1 MNLTQSMEDYL
12 EAIYLL
18 KKRKGYVRIKDIVEI
33 LKISPPSVTE
43 AVGSMI
49 KKGFVEHERYGN
61 IELTDIGAAEAERV
75 YQKHKILF
83 EFLSNILMV
92 NENEAET
99 DACSMEHYIS
109 KQTYERLVKFI
120 EFVNSCETKP
130 NWLNG
135 YHYYLEKGE
144 KPEYCRSRGGRTMNE
159 KGLDELSINDKGKI
173 IKIDAE
179 KALKKKFLDM
189 GFIPGTAV
197 EVVGIA
203 PLGDPI
209 EVKLRGYKISLRK
222 EEAKSILIEVVK

>member
-1 MNLTQSMEDYL
+1 MDLTQSMEDYL
-12 EAIYLL
+12 ETIYLL
-18 KKRKGYVRIKDIVEI
+18 KRRKGNVRIKDIVNA
-33 LKISPPSVTE
+33 LKIAPPSVTE
-43 AVGSMI
+43 AVGNMI
-49 KKGFVEHERYGN
+49 KWGFVKHEKYGD
-61 IELTDIGAAEAERV
+61 IELTEKGIKEAERV
-75 YQKHKILF
+75 YQKHKVLF

-109 KQTYERLVKFI
+109 KQTYERFVKFI
-120 EFVNSCETKP
+120 EFVNSCDTRP
-130 NWLNG
+130 NWLKSF
-135 YHYYLEKGE
+135 HYYLENGK
-144 KPEYCRSRGGRTMNE
+144 KPEYCEGRGGRTMNE

-222 EEAKSILIEVVK
+222 EEAKSVLIEVVK